1 MNSKKLLAIHD
12 LSGIGHTSLMAVVP
26 IMYHYGIQTA
36 MLPTSLLS
44 TNTCYPGYYMQD
56 STKIMQNILR
66 HWCKL
71 GIKFS
76 CIYSGFLGSP
86 EQVDILIEATQN
98 LAEDGC
104 LIVVDPVLADDGEL
118 YSCYDNS
125 MVNAMK
131 KAIAI
136 ADLITP
142 NYTEACLLTDSPYQS
157 LPEGAMILAM
167 CQQMCASG
175 TNKVIV
181 TSVPADKGTKT
192 YYYDSASGSLQCFE
206 CRYIPAFYPGTG
218 DVFASLVTAM
228 LLNGEDIVSAIQF
241 ATGFIYDAINRT
253 ISIGRDHREGIC
265 LDIML
270 KSVPR

>member
-26 IMYHYGIQTA
+26 IMYHYAIQTA

-44 TNTCYPGYYMQD
+44 TNTCYPDYYMQD
-56 STKIMQNILR
+56 STDIMHNIMH
-66 HWCKL
+66 HWRKL
-71 GIKFS
+71 GMKFS
-76 CIYSGFLGSP
+76 CIYSGFLGSH
-86 EQVDILIEATQN
+86 EQVDVLIEATQT

-104 LIVVDPVLADDGEL
+104 MVVVDPVLADDGKL
-118 YSCYDNS
+118 YSCYDNN
-125 MVNAMK
+125 MVIAMK

-142 NYTEACLLTDSPYQS
+142 NYTEACLLTDTLYQS
-157 LPEGAMILAM
+157 LPQETEILAM
-167 CQQMCASG
+167 CQHMCASG
-175 TNKVIV
+175 TNKVII
-181 TSVPADKGTKT
+181 TSVPADKGTKS

-218 DVFASLVTAM
+218 DVFASLVIAM
-228 LLNGEDIVSAIQF
+228 LLNGEDIVTAIKF
-241 ATGFIYDAINRT
+241 ATGFIYDAINKT
-253 ISIGRDHREGIC
+253 LSIGRDHREGIC

-270 KSVPR
+270 KSVP